1 AAKDI
6 KGTGAD
12 VTIEAAQG
20 STHHDEAHEVKQSG
34 FTLGVSG
41 GAVGAAIGAAQKLE
55 SAGQS
60 KDGRASALW
69 GVAAAR
75 DAFDAGKALA
85 GPGGATAGAAVTLS
99 WGSSQSKQTQSDDAT
114 QHTGSTVTAGGK
126 ASFTATG
133 VDANGNK
140 TAGDL
145 NIVGS
150 DVNAKQVALKAA
162 HDVNIVSATD
172 TDESHSRNESSSV
185 SVGVS

>member
-1 AAKDI
+1 MVGSTGGNVNLSASNALNVTGSQVIATKDI

-41 GAVGAAIGAAQKLE
+41 GAVGAAQKLE

-69 GVAAAR
+69 GIAAAR

-114 QHTGSTVTAGGK
+114 PAYRLH
-126 ASFTATG
+126 FPG
-133 VDANGNK
+133 VK
-140 TAGDL
+140 P
-145 NIVGS
+145 
-150 DVNAKQVALKAA
+150 
-162 HDVNIVSATD
+162 
-172 TDESHSRNESSSV
+172 
-185 SVGVS
+185 